1 MRDGE
6 RLRIGTDRIDCDY
19 ELLFALRFFSDWFG
33 CFFFLIISFLLWF
46 LTPAGV
52 PPRQCVLVLMAS
64 WCSVSYQFCR
74 GLWNKYYEHASK
86 KPKTQKSRG
95 NFRLEIDTDKVCGT
109 TQNSSQCSRFEKVIE
124 KKARQFSLECMFYM
138 CIKSERQSERLRE
151 IDRESKAR

>member
-33 CFFFLIISFLLWF
+33 CFFFIISFLLWF

-109 TQNSSQCSRFEKVIE
+109 TQNSSHCSRFEKGNREKGETIFTRVYVLHVYKEWETVRKIE
-124 KKARQFSLECMFYM
+124 R
-138 CIKSERQSERLRE
+138 
-151 IDRESKAR
+151 DR